1 MIGEYLKE
9 DLDLDLVLVD
19 GYSDSYGGDW
29 LNEQLSTKRANEIKD
44 YFAGMGVDSN
54 RIEVTGH
61 GEKRHVSPND
71 NTIER
76 EKNRRVVIRM
86 NKSA

>member
-1 MIGEYLKE
+1 
-9 DLDLDLVLVD
+9 VLVD

-29 LNEQLSTKRANEIKD
+29 LNEQLSIKRANEIKD
-44 YFAGMGVDSN
+44 YIAGMGVDSN

-71 NTIER
+71 NAIER
-76 EKNRRVVIRM
+76 EQNRRVVIRM
-86 NKSA
+86 NKSI